1 MDVSVTFTCNCGGFV
16 DETIYADEMEILPSG
31 NDDVLETWTNIICT
45 ECGKDYDTKI
55 MSNAYGVD
63 LYLAEVL
70 DLHWEV
76 LTKTELE
83 EIAAEITETDQLD
96 KFRKV
101 CSDVIALLRHSYP
114 EDARVTL
121 NKMLFAQA
129 ITAIETYLSSSFV
142 SAVMSSDDLLRK
154 LLETDPELARRQ
166 FSLREIFT
174 QWEGLKLLVAKYLKD
189 LIFHDIKKIKPMYLS
204 VLDIDFGDV
213 SWLFKAILI
222 RHDCVHRSG
231 FDKEG
236 NQHIISSEEI
246 EEIIKQCTRL
256 VSRIEESLVS
266 SK

>member
-1 MDVSVTFTCNCGGFV
+1 MDISITFTCNCGGFV
-16 DETIYADEMEILPSG
+16 DETIYAAESEILSTG
-31 NDDVLETWTNIICT
+31 NDDLIETWTNIVCT
-45 ECGKDYDTKI
+45 ECGKDYDTNI

-63 LYLAEVL
+63 LYMAEVL

-76 LTKTELE
+76 LTKSELE

-101 CSDVIALLRHSYP
+101 CSDVIALSRNPCP
-114 EDARVTL
+114 EDARITL

-154 LLETDPELARRQ
+154 LLETDPELAKRQ
-166 FSLREIFT
+166 FSLKEIFM

-189 LIFHDIKKIKPMYLS
+189 LIFHDIKKIKPMYMS
-204 VLDIDFGDV
+204 VLGIDFGDV

-236 NQHIISSEEI
+236 KQHLILTEEI
-246 EEIIKQCTRL
+246 EAVIKQCTRL
-256 VSRIEESLVS
+256 VAKIEGSLVTA
-266 SK
+266 K